1 MNIIIGLGIFQG
13 FVFCVLLLSY
23 KSNRNFIGYFIA
35 ALVFFIAIANL
46 QPFLLS
52 IGVLNAY
59 PNLIY
64 AFLPWELLFAPVL
77 LLFYK
82 AHFIG
87 QQLKRYQIWLLISP
101 FVGLSLLKVLRI
113 IFGWKPQKFLDWYG
127 GYSFDHLSTVM
138 LFSSV
143 FTQSI
148 LLYLLINSYKRDKNL
163 SINYLSKEYFKSLKV
178 ILLFLFFTG
187 FFWIAAPIFDFLY
200 TTRMDHYI
208 PFWVLLSIFT
218 YILAYL
224 GLGHLKL
231 SGQRKNLRGALQ
243 PMSNTGVVRISD
255 SDITIKFNQ
264 LLTDQK
270 LFLDPKLSLEKLASM
285 LTISPSYLSTML
297 NKDGSLSF
305 NDAVNSYRIS
315 YAKDILLDS
324 EFDQYTVIAI
334 GLESGFNSKSAF
346 YAAFKKFTGMS
357 PSEYRRNSLRK
368 KAG

>member
-1 MNIIIGLGIFQG
+1 
-13 FVFCVLLLSY
+13 
-23 KSNRNFIGYFIA
+23 
-35 ALVFFIAIANL
+35 
-46 QPFLLS
+46 
-52 IGVLNAY
+52 
-59 PNLIY
+59 
-64 AFLPWELLFAPVL
+64 
-77 LLFYK
+77 
-82 AHFIG
+82 
-87 QQLKRYQIWLLISP
+87 
-101 FVGLSLLKVLRI
+101 
-113 IFGWKPQKFLDWYG
+113 
-127 GYSFDHLSTVM
+127 
-138 LFSSV
+138 
-143 FTQSI
+143 
-148 LLYLLINSYKRDKNL
+148 
-163 SINYLSKEYFKSLKV
+163 
-178 ILLFLFFTG
+178 
-187 FFWIAAPIFDFLY
+187 
-200 TTRMDHYI
+200 
-208 PFWVLLSIFT
+208 
-218 YILAYL
+218 
-224 GLGHLKL
+224 
-231 SGQRKNLRGALQ
+231 
-243 PMSNTGVVRISD
+243 MSNTGVVRISD